1 MHCDSLIRKSTFLPV
16 LFLLF
21 SEPGWTQIN
30 PLPTKDSVVRNIV
43 EQVLRFPQEKIY
55 IQTDKTVYL
64 CGEEIWFSA
73 YVVDAVLHKPLK
85 DQYVIAELI
94 NPADS
99 VISRI
104 KIRQTDGVYS
114 GHFPL
119 SERVPRGTYTLCAYT
134 ENMLNTGGESIFKKS
149 IRIESPLSAT
159 MTSDVSF
166 RFGTGDRITAEVTF
180 RDIRAQRKTKPE
192 ELKMRINDQP
202 LTEVQTGSDT
212 VSYFNF
218 RLPEQSR
225 KRVLYL
231 ETGNHSEF
239 VTVPFPA
246 NDYDVSFYPEGGYLM
261 TGVRSKVAFKVLN
274 SNGLPEN
281 ITGKVFDNAGREC
294 AQVSALH
301 DGMGLFYLLPEEGL
315 TYHAICRN
323 EDGMEK
329 RFELPA
335 ARNGIYSLQVE
346 TEGNEL
352 FVSVIKS
359 PDISDQ
365 SELFL
370 VMHTRGMIHYAKSW
384 DNNYES
390 IAFNSD
396 LFPSGVM
403 QIILFDDKL
412 HPLSERM
419 VFCLNDDQAH
429 TEMITDRQ
437 DYDSRDNVHAGLKV
451 TDSKGNPLSGKL
463 SVSVTDD
470 NDVRPDTVSTIMSA
484 LLLTSDLKG
493 NINDPGYYFR
503 ESNPEVRQALDLLML
518 TNGWRRYDIPEVIR
532 GNYTSPASPVTGGM
546 EISGRAK
553 RLLSD
558 KPVVNGKVT
567 IFSWDAGYFDETL
580 TDSAGTF
587 VFNKI
592 EFPDSTEFIVQ
603 ALNEKGKDY
612 IELLVDEDRFAQA
625 SGLPQRVSHERA
637 QAKESIQMAGYVA
650 RADVK
655 YTLENGMRTI
665 DIEEVVIMGQAPEK
679 KSYNF
684 SYYMPKGSSSATLL
698 TSEQIEE
705 LHPAVVSDI
714 FIHIP
719 FTRIEN
725 GKVVIERM
733 SYGLNGT
740 NYAVLIIDDIIIHEY
755 DIDALDPTNIER
767 IGILKGT
774 ASSIL
779 GGYGSGGAVV
789 ITTKKG
795 HFEFKETPKYNIK
808 KVSPL
813 GYQEPAEFYSPR
825 YDTPELRNNGQP
837 DLRTTIYWNPNV
849 TVSDAGEA
857 SFDFYTADAST
868 TYTAVVE
875 GVASDGSVV
884 RNIKK
889 IVRK

>member
-1 MHCDSLIRKSTFLPV
+1 M
-16 LFLLF
+16 
-21 SEPGWTQIN
+21 
-30 PLPTKDSVVRNIV
+30 
-43 EQVLRFPQEKIY
+43 EQVLLFPQEKIY

-159 MTSDVSF
+159 MISVVNF

-180 RDIRAQRKTKPE
+180 RDIRAQRKIKPE
-192 ELKMRINDQP
+192 ELKMRINDQT

-281 ITGKVFDNAGREC
+281 VNGKVFDNAGREC
-294 AQVSALH
+294 AQITALH
-301 DGMGLFYLLPEEGL
+301 DGMGLFYLQPEEGL
-315 TYHAICRN
+315 TYNAICRN
-323 EDGMEK
+323 EAGMEK

-335 ARNGIYSLQVE
+335 AHNGIYSLQVE

-359 PDISDQ
+359 PDIRDQ

-384 DNNYES
+384 DQNYES

-451 TDSKGNPLSGKL
+451 TDSKGIPLSGKL

-470 NDVRPDTVSTIMSA
+470 KDVRPDTVSTIMSA

-532 GNYTSPASPVTGGM
+532 GNYTSPESPVTGGM

-625 SGLPQRVSHERA
+625 SGLPQRVS
-637 QAKESIQMAGYVA
+637 
-650 RADVK
+650 
-655 YTLENGMRTI
+655 T
-665 DIEEVVIMGQAPEK
+665 
-679 KSYNF
+679 
-684 SYYMPKGSSSATLL
+684 
-698 TSEQIEE
+698 
-705 LHPAVVSDI
+705 
-714 FIHIP
+714 
-719 FTRIEN
+719 
-725 GKVVIERM
+725 
-733 SYGLNGT
+733 
-740 NYAVLIIDDIIIHEY
+740 
-755 DIDALDPTNIER
+755 
-767 IGILKGT
+767 
-774 ASSIL
+774 
-779 GGYGSGGAVV
+779 
-789 ITTKKG
+789 
-795 HFEFKETPKYNIK
+795 
-808 KVSPL
+808 
-813 GYQEPAEFYSPR
+813 
-825 YDTPELRNNGQP
+825 
-837 DLRTTIYWNPNV
+837 
-849 TVSDAGEA
+849 
-857 SFDFYTADAST
+857 
-868 TYTAVVE
+868 
-875 GVASDGSVV
+875 
-884 RNIKK
+884 
-889 IVRK
+889 